1 VRRVPGSFIEAWQLA
16 AGVDGWLTEAQ
27 GRSLYLDAGTVP
39 EGRAIVEIGSH
50 RGKSTILL
58 ASGMRS
64 GVRLTAVDP
73 FDDPRWGGGP
83 ESLSIFEANL
93 VAAGVRDRVELF
105 RGLSKEAAASWSGE
119 PVGLAWI
126 DGAHDRGSVLED
138 IEGWDQHLVDGG
150 LMVLHDAFSAIVT
163 TEAVLQRLWWS
174 RDYRYLGCERT
185 LVRFR
190 KERRD
195 ALGVVVDA
203 IRLAPRLV
211 FFARMVAIK
220 LARRR
225 RLGWLERA
233 LMRGDN
239 EPLI

>member
-1 VRRVPGSFIEAWQLA
+1 MPATFEDAWAVA
-16 AGVDGWLTEAQ
+16 ADVEGWLTEAQ
-27 GRSLYLDAGTVP
+27 GRALFEAAGRVA
-39 EGRAIVEIGSH
+39 EGHAVVEIGSH

-58 ASGMRS
+58 AAGLRD
-64 GVRLTAVDP
+64 GVAMTAVDP

-83 ESLSIFEANL
+83 ESLAIFADNL
-93 VAAGVRDRVELF
+93 AKAGLTDRVALF
-105 RGLSKEAAASWSGE
+105 RGLSSEAATAWAGP

-126 DGAHDRGSVLED
+126 DGAHDRASVLVD
-138 IEGWDQHLVDGG
+138 IDGWDAHLAPGG
-150 LMVLHDAFSAIVT
+150 EMLLHDAFSAIGT

-174 RDYRYLGCERT
+174 RRYRYEGCERT

-190 KERRD
+190 KAPASVTAAAID
-195 ALGVVVDA
+195 AVRLSP
-203 IRLAPRLV
+203 RLA

-225 RLGWLERA
+225 HLASVERL
-233 LMRGDN
+233 LMRGPN